1 MIQIYKKFL
10 DKNLINDVINYV
22 KENQDNYVW
31 RVNQLAWDESIVNKG
46 KEVSILNLEK
56 FTNRFLKIYKEKK
69 VINKDLKICGILFY
83 IWGRGSFI
91 PFHNDAH
98 VEAASTIYLNDSWD
112 SDDGGLFIWRDELN
126 KLNVV
131 EPEFNK
137 MVFNSNKLWHGVTM
151 IAPFSQQL
159 RYSVQVFFKKN

>member
-69 VINKDLKICGILFY
+69 L
-83 IWGRGSFI
+83 
-91 PFHNDAH
+91 
-98 VEAASTIYLNDSWD
+98 
-112 SDDGGLFIWRDELN
+112 
-126 KLNVV
+126 
-131 EPEFNK
+131 
-137 MVFNSNKLWHGVTM
+137 
-151 IAPFSQQL
+151 
-159 RYSVQVFFKKN
+159 

>member
-56 FTNRFLKIYKEKK
+56 FTNRFLKIYKE
-69 VINKDLKICGILFY
+69 
-83 IWGRGSFI
+83 
-91 PFHNDAH
+91 
-98 VEAASTIYLNDSWD
+98 
-112 SDDGGLFIWRDELN
+112 
-126 KLNVV
+126 
-131 EPEFNK
+131 
-137 MVFNSNKLWHGVTM
+137 
-151 IAPFSQQL
+151 
-159 RYSVQVFFKKN
+159 

>member
-69 VINKDLKICGILFY
+69 VINKDL
-83 IWGRGSFI
+83 
-91 PFHNDAH
+91 
-98 VEAASTIYLNDSWD
+98 
-112 SDDGGLFIWRDELN
+112 
-126 KLNVV
+126 
-131 EPEFNK
+131 
-137 MVFNSNKLWHGVTM
+137 
-151 IAPFSQQL
+151 
-159 RYSVQVFFKKN
+159 

>member
-1 MIQIYKKFL
+1 MIQNYKKFL

-69 VINKDLKICGILFY
+69 VII
-83 IWGRGSFI
+83 
-91 PFHNDAH
+91 
-98 VEAASTIYLNDSWD
+98 
-112 SDDGGLFIWRDELN
+112 
-126 KLNVV
+126 
-131 EPEFNK
+131 
-137 MVFNSNKLWHGVTM
+137 
-151 IAPFSQQL
+151 
-159 RYSVQVFFKKN
+159 